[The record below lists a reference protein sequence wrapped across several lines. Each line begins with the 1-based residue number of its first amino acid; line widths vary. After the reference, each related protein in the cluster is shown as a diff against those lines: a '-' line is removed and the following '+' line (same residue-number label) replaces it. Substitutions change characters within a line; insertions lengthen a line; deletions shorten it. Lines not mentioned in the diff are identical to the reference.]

1 MRFHIHTYGCQMNVR
16 DSEAVEALLVAAGH
30 EKAAG
35 EADADLVIVNS
46 CTVRQKAEE
55 KAVGKA
61 GYLCSTGK
69 IVGLMGCAVKRMGE
83 QVFTRL
89 PKLDF
94 AVGPRCFGLI
104 PKIVDEIV
112 SQRACA
118 AQRGRDIPVACSQK
132 ASSASPRLYLSDDV
146 PTGLDAHPVTQRDG
160 TFAAVQSYVTVLLGC
175 DNRCS
180 YCIVPDVRGHEYS
193 RPAKEVIAEVKC
205 LAERGVKEVCLLGQS
220 VLRYGVRNRAWT
232 DDDPNPHGYAEAFPR
247 LLAALNE
254 IPGLERI
261 RFTSAHPK
269 GCTDELVRVY
279 RECPKV
285 CRHLHLPVQS
295 GSDRVLAE
303 MGRHYTRAEY
313 LAAVKKLR
321 DFDPEFAVTTDVIV
335 GYPGETEDDF
345 EATRSLM
352 EEAGFDNAFVFKY
365 SPRPGTRSAAL
376 PDDVPTAEKE
386 RRDQVLLADQETRGR
401 RRNES
406 LVGTVREVMVE
417 GPSKRNQARWA
428 GRDSGNRIVV
438 WDVGKDGECETENV
452 QCGIGSLLRV
462 KITEAHPQ
470 ILVGTPVAL
479 PDGD

>member
-1 MRFHIHTYGCQMNVR
+1 MNVR
-16 DSEAVEALLVAAGH
+16 DSEAVEALLLAAGH
-30 EKAAG
+30 EKAVG

-69 IVGLMGCAVKRMGE
+69 VVGLMGCAVKRMGE
-83 QVFTRL
+83 QVFARL

-94 AVGPRCFGLI
+94 AVGPRRFGLI
-104 PKIVDEIV
+104 PRLLERI
-112 SQRACA
+112 A
-118 AQRGRDIPVACSQK
+118 AGERRILEVGD
-132 ASSASPRLYLSDDV
+132 DDV
-146 PTGLDAHPVTQRDG
+146 PLGLDAHPDIARAG
-160 TFAAVQSYVTVLLGC
+160 TSAQFQSYVTVLLGC

-193 RPAKEVIAEVKC
+193 RPAREVIAEVRC

-220 VLRYGVRNRAWT
+220 VLRYGVRNRAWAE
-232 DDDPNPHGYAEAFPR
+232 DEPNPHGYTEAFPR

-254 IPGLERI
+254 IPCLERI

-295 GSDRVLAE
+295 GSDRILAE
-303 MGRHYTRAEY
+303 MGRHYTRAVY
-313 LAAVKKLR
+313 LAAVRRLR
-321 DFDPEFAVTTDVIV
+321 AFDPEFAVTTDVIV
-335 GYPGETEDDF
+335 GYPGETEADF

-352 EEAGFDNAFVFKY
+352 EEAQFDNAFVFKY

-376 PDDVPTAEKE
+376 EDDVPTAEKE
-386 RRDQVLLADQETRGR
+386 RRNQLLLADQETRGL
-401 RRNES
+401 RRNEA

-417 GPSKRNQARWA
+417 GPSKRNRARWS

-438 WDVGKDGECETENV
+438 WDIGGADTTKPTQSGDGLRPS
-452 QCGIGSLLRV
+452 QKIGTLLRV

-470 ILVGTPVAL
+470 ILVGTPI
-479 PDGD
+479 GSNGSF

>member
-1 MRFHIHTYGCQMNVR
+1 MNVR
-16 DSEAVEALLVAAGH
+16 DSEAVEALLLAAGH
-30 EKAAG
+30 EKAVG

-69 IVGLMGCAVKRMGE
+69 VVGLMGCAVKRMGE
-83 QVFTRL
+83 QVFARL

-94 AVGPRCFGLI
+94 AVGPRRFGLI
-104 PKIVDEIV
+104 PRLLERI
-112 SQRACA
+112 A
-118 AQRGRDIPVACSQK
+118 AGERRILEVGD
-132 ASSASPRLYLSDDV
+132 DDV
-146 PTGLDAHPVTQRDG
+146 PLGLDAHPDIARAG
-160 TFAAVQSYVTVLLGC
+160 TSAQFQSYVTVLLGC

-193 RPAKEVIAEVKC
+193 RPAREVIAEVRC

-220 VLRYGVRNRAWT
+220 VLRYGVRNRAWAE
-232 DDDPNPHGYAEAFPR
+232 DEPNPHGYTEAFPR

-254 IPGLERI
+254 IPCLERI

-295 GSDRVLAE
+295 GSDRILAE

-313 LAAVKKLR
+313 LAAVGRLR
-321 DFDPEFAVTTDVIV
+321 AFDPEFAVTTDVIV
-335 GYPGETEDDF
+335 GYPGETEADF

-352 EEAGFDNAFVFKY
+352 EEAQFDNAFVFKY

-376 PDDVPTAEKE
+376 EDDVPTAEKE
-386 RRDQVLLADQETRGR
+386 RRNQVLLADQETRGL
-401 RRNES
+401 RRNEA

-417 GPSKRNQARWA
+417 GPSKRNRARWS

-438 WDVGKDGECETENV
+438 WDIGGADTTKLTQSGDGLRPS
-452 QCGIGSLLRV
+452 QKIGTLLRV

-470 ILVGTPVAL
+470 ILVGTPI
-479 PDGD
+479 GSNGSF

>member
-1 MRFHIHTYGCQMNVR
+1 MNVR
-16 DSEAVEALLVAAGH
+16 DSEAVEALLLAAGH
-30 EKAAG
+30 EKAVG

-69 IVGLMGCAVKRMGE
+69 VVGLMGCAVKRMGE
-83 QVFTRL
+83 QVFARL

-94 AVGPRCFGLI
+94 AVGPRRFGLI
-104 PKIVDEIV
+104 PRLLERI
-112 SQRACA
+112 A
-118 AQRGRDIPVACSQK
+118 AGERRILEVGD
-132 ASSASPRLYLSDDV
+132 DDV
-146 PTGLDAHPVTQRDG
+146 PLGLDAHPDIARAG
-160 TFAAVQSYVTVLLGC
+160 TSAQFQSYVTVLLGC

-193 RPAKEVIAEVKC
+193 RPAREVIAEVRC

-220 VLRYGVRNRAWT
+220 VLRYGVRNRAWAE
-232 DDDPNPHGYAEAFPR
+232 DEPNPHGYTEAFPR

-254 IPGLERI
+254 IPCLERI

-295 GSDRVLAE
+295 GSDRILAE

-313 LAAVKKLR
+313 LAAVGRLR
-321 DFDPEFAVTTDVIV
+321 AFDPEFAVTTDVIV
-335 GYPGETEDDF
+335 GYPGETEADF

-352 EEAGFDNAFVFKY
+352 EEAQFDNAFVFKY

-376 PDDVPTAEKE
+376 EDDVPTAEKE
-386 RRDQVLLADQETRGR
+386 RRNQLLLADQETRGL
-401 RRNES
+401 RRNEA

-417 GPSKRNQARWA
+417 GPSKRNRARWS

-438 WDVGKDGECETENV
+438 WDIGGADTTKPTQSGDGLRSS
-452 QCGIGSLLRV
+452 QKIGTLLRV

-470 ILVGTPVAL
+470 ILVGTPI
-479 PDGD
+479 GSNGSF

>member
-16 DSEAVEALLVAAGH
+16 DSEAVEALLLAAGH
-30 EKAAG
+30 EKAVG

-61 GYLCSTGK
+61 GYLCSTGTV
-69 IVGLMGCAVKRMGE
+69 VGLMGCAVKRMGE
-83 QVFTRL
+83 QVFARL

-94 AVGPRCFGLI
+94 AVGPRRFGLI
-104 PKIVDEIV
+104 PRLLERI
-112 SQRACA
+112 A
-118 AQRGRDIPVACSQK
+118 AGERRILEVGD
-132 ASSASPRLYLSDDV
+132 DDV
-146 PTGLDAHPVTQRDG
+146 PLGLDAHPDIARAG
-160 TFAAVQSYVTVLLGC
+160 TSAQFQSYVTVLLGC

-193 RPAKEVIAEVKC
+193 RPAREVIAEVRC

-220 VLRYGVRNRAWT
+220 VLRYGVRNRAWAE
-232 DDDPNPHGYAEAFPR
+232 DEPNPHGYTEAFPR

-254 IPGLERI
+254 IPCLERI

-295 GSDRVLAE
+295 GSDRILAE

-313 LAAVKKLR
+313 LAAVGRLR
-321 DFDPEFAVTTDVIV
+321 AFDPEFAVTTDVIV
-335 GYPGETEDDF
+335 GYPGETEADF

-352 EEAGFDNAFVFKY
+352 EEAEFDNAFVFKY

-376 PDDVPTAEKE
+376 EDDVPTAEKE
-386 RRDQVLLADQETRGR
+386 RRNQLLLADQETRGL
-401 RRNES
+401 RRNEA

-417 GPSKRNQARWA
+417 GPSKRNRARWS

-438 WDVGKDGECETENV
+438 WDIGGADTTKPTQSGDGLRPS
-452 QCGIGSLLRV
+452 QKIGTLLRV

-470 ILVGTPVAL
+470 ILVGTPI
-479 PDGD
+479 GSNGSF